1 MKRFGM
7 TLFLPL
13 LAGMLLPCPALP
25 QTAADRQALPQ
36 SAPPHAGEPK
46 APAPPQRNSQRRA
59 ASGSAPPLTKPAGKA
74 AERAVPAG
82 PGKALAEEGPARPAA
97 DERLDELEEELG
109 KILDESVQEAL
120 EAQRKAFERDYSR
133 LWDSR
138 SFWRRAAIGEG
149 GAIVTCL
156 LGGFLIWNLTR

>member
-1 MKRFGM
+1 M
-7 TLFLPL
+7 
-13 LAGMLLPCPALP
+13 
-25 QTAADRQALPQ
+25 
-36 SAPPHAGEPK
+36 
-46 APAPPQRNSQRRA
+46 
-59 ASGSAPPLTKPAGKA
+59 TKPAGKA
-74 AERAVPAG
+74 TERAVPAG
-82 PGKALAEEGPARPAA
+82 PGKALAEEGPAQPAA